1 MLTHDQKVTIY
12 SCIKSQFPDPG
23 LYRTSRVAEWLETNG
38 YTMERLGYTSFRDFA
53 KDFTE
58 MFTFQDD
65 DNDVFIKTN
74 NWEPGEGAVSVQSDI
89 HPADGFFGTNN
100 IVLNDDIIEMSQQS
114 LYALTKILGNNLTVQ
129 AMKQQI
135 YLSFNEAKES
145 GRLQFF
151 ADKYTFP
158 IDYCADGYLVN
169 GNITKNI
176 SPLGRSLYFSFEKTR
191 IFRGDSA
198 PELKRHQ
205 PAAPEVSREAKEKI
219 YRLLVQHFPLNM
231 PIHMATVS
239 KLLTD
244 HGVDR
249 ARYGFNKM
257 KELLAELDFLEL
269 EDVVLGGVPQI
280 KVTIRSAPSLGA
292 VMPQARKERD
302 CGAPFNSDVPFVPA
316 EKPAYRSDDRR
327 DIPEGALD
335 GFCNLPV
342 KPLEIIRSYLM
353 HRNEE
358 TDIDGIRRALAEDFE
373 TAREVGKIR
382 HYDNKI
388 IFPCR
393 YLKEDGSA
401 VEITLKPSAY
411 EGKRWFLYY
420 VDTAVRDRGSVHI
433 SPGKQLE
440 NFAFLGS
447 WSSFLAELA
456 DKAVTE
462 EWDFRDS
469 HRKSYHIL
477 IQYIKYTFA
486 RLKHENK
493 VCISVDK
500 QFAAFNTGLVD
511 KHYDDIYACFGPNDP
526 KSDTRWKFTGFCTAA
541 SRGLGKM
548 LVNYFNPLPLP
559 PRYFTK
565 SEDLFF
571 DLDKRLHTDFDHI
584 IIDNIRRLPL
594 HFLEDQFSD
603 CPEAKEICAE
613 ISGTTDKYRRT
624 ALYNELKEIISDNS
638 RLFIRIQNRIKD
650 SIELARKRVRWNYK
664 TAIPSYFPKRDSM
677 SLMLPLCLTEEETPD
692 VALVVELTQSGNYQG
707 QTILTI
713 PQAYIDAR
721 LMCRITGDWL
731 NPSQISFGTEDPE
744 EQDLAAANEEMAD
757 NF

>member
-1 MLTHDQKVTIY
+1 
-12 SCIKSQFPDPG
+12 
-23 LYRTSRVAEWLETNG
+23 
-38 YTMERLGYTSFRDFA
+38 
-53 KDFTE
+53 
-58 MFTFQDD
+58 
-65 DNDVFIKTN
+65 
-74 NWEPGEGAVSVQSDI
+74 
-89 HPADGFFGTNN
+89 
-100 IVLNDDIIEMSQQS
+100 
-114 LYALTKILGNNLTVQ
+114 
-129 AMKQQI
+129 
-135 YLSFNEAKES
+135 
-145 GRLQFF
+145 
-151 ADKYTFP
+151 
-158 IDYCADGYLVN
+158 
-169 GNITKNI
+169 
-176 SPLGRSLYFSFEKTR
+176 
-191 IFRGDSA
+191 
-198 PELKRHQ
+198 
-205 PAAPEVSREAKEKI
+205 
-219 YRLLVQHFPLNM
+219 M

-257 KELLAELDFLEL
+257 KEMLANLDFLEL

-280 KVTIRSAPSLGA
+280 KVTVRSAPEYTA
-292 VMPQARKERD
+292 VLQECPERD
-302 CGAPFNSDVPFVPA
+302 NRAVPFNMNPYVSTKPFYHA
-316 EKPAYRSDDRR
+316 EEHNRGE
-327 DIPEGALD
+327 IPEETLD
-335 GFCNLPV
+335 CFCNLPV
-342 KPLEIIRSYLM
+342 KPLAIIQSYLM
-353 HRNEE
+353 KKGREAE
-358 TDIDGIRRALAEDFE
+358 PDIIRLELVEDFE
-373 TAREVGKIR
+373 AARESGKIR
-382 HYDNKI
+382 HYDSKI
-388 IFPCR
+388 VFPCR
-393 YLKEDGSA
+393 YLKDDGTA

-420 VDTAVRDRGSVHI
+420 VDTTVRERSSLHI

-440 NFAFLGS
+440 SFAFLGS
-447 WSSFLAELA
+447 WSSFLSELA
-456 DKAVTE
+456 DKAVAE

-469 HRKSYHIL
+469 RRRSYHIL

-486 RLKHENK
+486 RLRQENK
-493 VCISVDK
+493 VCVSEDS

-511 KHYDDIYACFGPNDP
+511 KHYDDIYACFGPNVP
-526 KSDTRWKFTGFCTAA
+526 GSDTRWKFTGFCTAA

-731 NPSQISFGTEDPE
+731 NPAQISLSADESE
-744 EQDLAAANEEMAD
+744 EQDFASADEETAD
-757 NF
+757 SF